1 MIDESAGSFH
11 VAWSLQNH
19 DHLSL
24 IYFLFGH
31 YLSNISVSSNIT
43 YVFVMTLLEISF
55 MCDRHFNSLN
65 IICMSDL

>member
-11 VAWSLQNH
+11 VAWSHQNH

-31 YLSNISVSSNIT
+31 YLSNNSVSSNIT

-65 IICMSDL
+65 ICMSDL

>member
-24 IYFLFGH
+24 IYFLFSH
-31 YLSNISVSSNIT
+31 YLSDNSVSSNIT
-43 YVFVMTLLEISF
+43 YVFVMTLLALLCVIDIS
-55 MCDRHFNSLN
+55 MAYT
-65 IICMSDL
+65 